1 MALKMAFQ
9 LAVTGVWSAALPE
22 NQVATAART
31 TSGDLATAE
40 TSAKCEYGKLVLNIY
55 VKNGFN
61 KCFIFILLGLLSK
74 FVIKIVLQTWLN
86 SVVLGKN
93 GITLVLNSFIWLFY

>member
-31 TSGDLATAE
+31 TSGDLATAQ

-55 VKNGFN
+55 VK
-61 KCFIFILLGLLSK
+61 KVSI
-74 FVIKIVLQTWLN
+74 
-86 SVVLGKN
+86 SV
-93 GITLVLNSFIWLFY
+93 SYLFYLDCYPNS